1 MAVHVKY
8 PLGHRVP
15 NAGGFYSSDILPLLQ
30 NILAELAD
38 LDFAHEKNLDR
49 IRQSAADDSEKSA
62 MIVRLRRQHRD
73 MREPFVHELT
83 TLRERIDAIFR

>member
-49 IRQSAADDSEKSA
+49 IRQSPADDAEKSA

>member
-15 NAGGFYSSDILPLLQ
+15 NADGFYSSDILPLLQ

-38 LDFAHEKNLDR
+38 LDFAHEKNLNR
-49 IRQSAADDSEKSA
+49 IRQSAADDAEKSA

-83 TLRERIDAIFR
+83 TLRERIDTIFR